1 MRPTRRWWETNP
13 GESSRDHDARSGGI
27 LLSTLVPRV
36 VGLNAKAT
44 VLKSMPEH
52 ENSRA
57 MVVYTD
63 ANRVGRISL
72 GTEVYLARYIE
83 LGQGFRYVQST

>member
-1 MRPTRRWWETNP
+1 
-13 GESSRDHDARSGGI
+13 
-27 LLSTLVPRV
+27 
-36 VGLNAKAT
+36 
-44 VLKSMPEH
+44 MPEH

-63 ANRVGRISL
+63 ANRVGRILL

>member
-1 MRPTRRWWETNP
+1 M
-13 GESSRDHDARSGGI
+13 RDHDARIGGI
-27 LLSTLVPRV
+27 LLSTLVSRV

-44 VLKSMPEH
+44 ALKSMPEH
-52 ENSRA
+52 ENARNGG
-57 MVVYTD
+57 VRRC
-63 ANRVGRISL
+63 NRVGRISL

>member
-1 MRPTRRWWETNP
+1 M
-13 GESSRDHDARSGGI
+13 RDHDACTGGF
-27 LLSTLVPRV
+27 LLSTLVSRV
-36 VGLNAKAT
+36 VGLNAKVTA
-44 VLKSMPEH
+44 LKSMPEH

-57 MVVYTD
+57 MVVYTN

>member
-1 MRPTRRWWETNP
+1 M
-13 GESSRDHDARSGGI
+13 S
-27 LLSTLVPRV
+27 
-36 VGLNAKAT
+36 
-44 VLKSMPEH
+44 EH
-52 ENSRA
+52 ENSHE
-57 MVVYTD
+57 MVAGNTD